1 MGWGSQT
8 FVYFAKNLSRVKGG
22 EWYWV
27 LITGCI
33 SIVLWDASLI
43 LWVAS
48 LHPPSLFSH
57 PSFASDDAPP
67 INSQLFRL
75 RLRSGTKMFSNIS
88 IESSSSDAS
97 AHNCFAGFLSTRI
110 LLYFPFSSLRPSQAW
125 HHTFSPVYDDL
136 DKTNHA
142 FSINL
147 AICCQNMII
156 IWWPFYD
163 DHLMTPKQLS

>member
-8 FVYFAKNLSRVKGG
+8 FVYFAKNLSRVEGG

-57 PSFASDDAPP
+57 PSFASDDVPP

-75 RLRSGTKMFSNIS
+75 RLQEPK
-88 IESSSSDAS
+88 
-97 AHNCFAGFLSTRI
+97 CFPIFPYSRI
-110 LLYFPFSSLRPSQAW
+110 LLMLQPIIVLRVSCLPEYYSIFHFHPSVRHRRDITHFLQ
-125 HHTFSPVYDDL
+125 YM
-136 DKTNHA
+136 
-142 FSINL
+142 
-147 AICCQNMII
+147 MI
-156 IWWPFYD
+156 
-163 DHLMTPKQLS
+163 